1 MMSIRVLAM
10 FRNMYAPQRQYWQ
23 LFYQMKKIVGNFSN
37 KIKDLTNWK
46 LQLLLNSG
54 DQLPTIKNQDFV

>member
-1 MMSIRVLAM
+1 
-10 FRNMYAPQRQYWQ
+10 MYAPQRQYWQ

-37 KIKDLTNWK
+37 EIKDLTNWK

-54 DQLPTIKNQDFV
+54 DQLPHIQNQDFV

>member
-1 MMSIRVLAM
+1 MMSIRVLAI

-37 KIKDLTNWK
+37 EIKDLTNWK
-46 LQLLLNSG
+46 LQLLLSSG

>member
-1 MMSIRVLAM
+1 MMSIRVLVM

-37 KIKDLTNWK
+37 EIKDLTNWK

>member
-1 MMSIRVLAM
+1 MMSIRVLVM

-37 KIKDLTNWK
+37 EIRNLTNWK

>member
-1 MMSIRVLAM
+1 MMSIRVLVM

-23 LFYQMKKIVGNFSN
+23 LFYLTKKIVGNFSN
-37 KIKDLTNWK
+37 EIKDLTNWK